1 MAVFRRHR
9 RGHSTGSL
17 FLRVARE
24 RSYTKVKKG
33 ENELKLESIIT
44 D

>member
-9 RGHSTGSL
+9 RGHSTGGL

-24 RSYTKVKKG
+24 RSYNKVKKG
-33 ENELKLESIIT
+33 ENELKLERIIT
-44 D
+44 N